1 VSAVDV
7 RLVIRDAVAIHG
19 GVRAVELEVARFYL
33 RDLAPGREFFR
44 SNVVPVLA
52 VVSDYVNQSI
62 IVPTHTMLLASGEGL
77 IVYTTPNRS
86 VIGWS
91 ISLAVIASSV
101 EGTAGF
107 TRERSGLIFSHVRPR
122 SRERKTNWF

>member
-1 VSAVDV
+1 M
-7 RLVIRDAVAIHG
+7 
-19 GVRAVELEVARFYL
+19 
-33 RDLAPGREFFR
+33 
-44 SNVVPVLA
+44 
-52 VVSDYVNQSI
+52 
-62 IVPTHTMLLASGEGL
+62 PTQTVLLASGEGL

-122 SRERKTNWF
+122 SRERKTNWFEK